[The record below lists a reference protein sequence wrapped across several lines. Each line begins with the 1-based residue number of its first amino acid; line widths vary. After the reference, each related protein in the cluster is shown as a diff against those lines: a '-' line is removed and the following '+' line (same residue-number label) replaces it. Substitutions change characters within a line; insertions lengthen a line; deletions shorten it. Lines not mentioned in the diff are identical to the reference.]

1 MVNNTSLGNIHDHL
15 TTNTC
20 VKVSKQKLN
29 NIIDFLILLCIA
41 MLPRIVNYSKI
52 ASDNTFTNESLSF
65 WQNVLIGRFEINVL
79 QASYVVTVIR
89 LFLTTVV
96 LLRYLFYVKKK
107 LNKYSFTVMHSLNL
121 IKNV

>member
-1 MVNNTSLGNIHDHL
+1 
-15 TTNTC
+15 
-20 VKVSKQKLN
+20 
-29 NIIDFLILLCIA
+29 

-121 IKNV
+121 INNI